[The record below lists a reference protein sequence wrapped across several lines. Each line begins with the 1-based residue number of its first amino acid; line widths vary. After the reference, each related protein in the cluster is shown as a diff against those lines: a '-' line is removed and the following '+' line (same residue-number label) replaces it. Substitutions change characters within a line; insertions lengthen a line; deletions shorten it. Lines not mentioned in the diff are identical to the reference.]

1 MRKRGLAS
9 LAFFYHDFNEDE
21 KRRLRGLLSSL
32 LVQLCHQADS
42 YCDILSEFYS
52 EHGNG
57 SQHPSDDE
65 LVQCLKNVLEHPGQA
80 PVFLILDALDEC
92 PETSD
97 IPSPREEVLRL
108 VEGLIESQIP
118 NLRICVTSRPEADI
132 TTVLG
137 RLTSSSVSVHDE
149 KGQSEDINN
158 YIKWAV
164 NEDPKNKKWRMEDKK
179 RVIDVLTKRAGG
191 M

>member
-65 LVQCLKNVLEHPGQA
+65 LVQCLKNVLELPGQA

-97 IPSPREEVLRL
+97 IPSPREEVLKL

-137 RLTSSSVSVHDE
+137 RLTSSSVSIHDE

>member
-65 LVQCLKNVLEHPGQA
+65 LVQCLKNVLELPGQA

-137 RLTSSSVSVHDE
+137 RLTSSSVSIHDE

>member
-9 LAFFYHDFNEDE
+9 LAFFYHDFNEDG
-21 KRRLRGLLSSL
+21 KRRLRGLLSSV
-32 LVQLCHQADS
+32 LVQLCHQSDS
-42 YCDILSEFYS
+42 YCDILSEFYL

-65 LVQCLKNVLEHPGQA
+65 LVQCLKTVLESPGQA

-92 PETSD
+92 SATSD
-97 IPSPREEVLRL
+97 IPSPREEVLKL

-132 TTVLG
+132 TTALG
-137 RLTSSSVSVHDE
+137 RLTSSSVSIHDE

>member
-1 MRKRGLAS
+1 MKKRGLAS
-9 LAFFYHDFNEDE
+9 LAFFYHDFNEDG
-21 KRRLRGLLSSL
+21 KRRLRGLLSSV
-32 LVQLCHQADS
+32 LVQLCHQSDS
-42 YCDILSEFYS
+42 YCDILSEFYL

-65 LVQCLKNVLEHPGQA
+65 LVQCLKNVLELPGQA

-97 IPSPREEVLRL
+97 IPSPREEVLKL

-137 RLTSSSVSVHDE
+137 RLTSSSVSIHDE

>member
-32 LVQLCHQADS
+32 LVQLCRQADS

-65 LVQCLKNVLEHPGQA
+65 LVQCLKNVLELPGQA

-97 IPSPREEVLRL
+97 IPSPREEVLKL

-137 RLTSSSVSVHDE
+137 RLTSSSVSIHDE
-149 KGQSEDINN
+149 KGQSEDINK

-164 NEDPKNKKWRMEDKK
+164 NEDPKNKKWRMEDRK

>member
-9 LAFFYHDFNEDE
+9 LAFFYHDFNEDG
-21 KRRLRGLLSSL
+21 KRRLRGLLSSV
-32 LVQLCHQADS
+32 LVQLCHQSDS
-42 YCDILSEFYS
+42 YCDILSEFYL

-92 PETSD
+92 SATSD
-97 IPSPREEVLRL
+97 IPSPREEVLEL

-132 TTVLG
+132 TAVLG
-137 RLTSSSVSVHDE
+137 HLTSSSVSIHDE

-164 NEDPKNKKWRMEDKK
+164 NEDRKNKKWRMEDKK
-179 RVIDVLTKRAGG
+179 RVIDILTKRAGG

>member
-65 LVQCLKNVLEHPGQA
+65 LVQCLKNVLELPGQA

-137 RLTSSSVSVHDE
+137 RLTSSSVSIHDE

-164 NEDPKNKKWRMEDKK
+164 NEDRKNKKWRMEDKK
-179 RVIDVLTKRAGG
+179 RVIDILTKRAGG

>member
-9 LAFFYHDFNEDE
+9 LAFFYHDFNEDG
-21 KRRLRGLLSSL
+21 KRRLRGLLSSV
-32 LVQLCHQADS
+32 LVQLCHQSDS
-42 YCDILSEFYS
+42 YCDILSEFYL

-65 LVQCLKNVLEHPGQA
+65 LVQCLKNVLELPGQA

-108 VEGLIESQIP
+108 VEGLIEPQIP

-137 RLTSSSVSVHDE
+137 RLTSSSVSIHDE

>member
-65 LVQCLKNVLEHPGQA
+65 LVQCLKNVLELPGQA

-137 RLTSSSVSVHDE
+137 RLTSSSVSIHDE

-179 RVIDVLTKRAGG
+179 RVIDILTKRAGG